1 MVMRWTLVQRIFS
14 MDEHIERLKK
24 SLAHQNFI
32 LTDCQ
37 EREHSG
43 LPQVSHFFFFVKG
56 PPQM

>member
-1 MVMRWTLVQRIFS
+1 
-14 MDEHIERLKK
+14 MDEHIERLK

-43 LPQVSHFFFFVKG
+43 LPQVSHFLFFVKG